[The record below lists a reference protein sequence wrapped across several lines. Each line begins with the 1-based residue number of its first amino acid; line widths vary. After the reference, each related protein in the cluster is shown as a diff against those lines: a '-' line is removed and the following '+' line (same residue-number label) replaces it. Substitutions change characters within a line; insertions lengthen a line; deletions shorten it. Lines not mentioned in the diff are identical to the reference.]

1 MNKSSLFYSL
11 LLLTTFVLKAQE
23 SPKYL
28 KHFDLKKTSIRAIE
42 VVNDSTLWFAGANGR
57 YGRIVNEQLEIDS
70 ISHEDRLPAFRSI
83 AFNGKHVFLLSIEDP
98 ALLYKIDPALPLGN
112 AELVYKEAD
121 PKVFYDSMVFTDPNN
136 GMAMG
141 DPIEDCLSVNK
152 TTDGG
157 ENWTK
162 LSCNNLPDIHEG
174 EAAFAASNT
183 NIATVDDRV
192 WIGTGGKKARV
203 FASKKPFKKW
213 TVVETPIV
221 QGDQMT
227 GIFSIDFYDQNIGII
242 MGGNWDD
249 KKNGTKSKAISRDG
263 GKTWTLTANDEIPG
277 YISCVQFIPG
287 KSGKEILAVS
297 TEGIYYS
304 NDMAKTWIKID
315 DNGYYSLRFSDEN
328 TVWLSGHQKIAK
340 LKLR

>member
-141 DPIEDCLSVNK
+141 DPIEDCLSVIK